1 MSLNPQTNRSLSEF
15 STFGIGGPIRFF
27 LEIRTEEEAQAAYL
41 WAGERNLPVRVI
53 GKGSNSLFSDAP
65 FEGLVLL
72 NKIDHC
78 RVDGSVVQ
86 VGAGANFSYLGIQ
99 TAKLGLAG
107 LEFASGIPATV
118 GGAIWMNAG
127 ANGGETADCLESV
140 RFLFKEGAL
149 KEFSRSELTF
159 SYRKSYFQSIEGC
172 ILGARFQL
180 RMNEEARQKQLFI
193 IEHRIKTQPLKDK
206 SAGCVFRNP
215 SKELSAGALIDRCG
229 LKGLRVGDAEVS
241 PMHANFI
248 VNVGQAKAA
257 DVLALIH
264 LVQVRVLEQT
274 SIQLEPELKIW

>member
-1 MSLNPQTNRSLSEF
+1 MLLNPQTNRSLSEF
-15 STFGIGGPIRFF
+15 STFGIGGAIRFF
-27 LEIRTEEEAQAAYL
+27 LEIRTEEEAKWAYL
-41 WAGERNLPVRVI
+41 WAGERDLPVRVI

-72 NKIDHC
+72 NKIDHSAI
-78 RVDGSVVQ
+78 DGCVVT
-86 VGAGANFSYLGIQ
+86 VGAGANFSYLGVQ

-140 RFLFKEGAL
+140 RFLFKDGHL
-149 KEFSRSELTF
+149 QEFSRSQLTF
-159 SYRKSYFQSIEGC
+159 GYRTSCFQSMEGC
-172 ILGARFQL
+172 ILGARFHL
-180 RMNEEARQKQLFI
+180 HANSEARQNQLRI
-193 IEHRIKTQPLKDK
+193 VEYRIKTQPLGDK

-229 LKGLRVGDAEVS
+229 LKGLRVGDAQVSEV
-241 PMHANFI
+241 HANFI
-248 VNVGQAKAA
+248 VNVGQAKAR

-274 SIQLEPELKIW
+274 SIQLEPELRIW